1 MCQSLVS
8 IHGLKQK
15 ESERK
20 VRRGRRGDEVQI
32 LGEKVLLGGCAP
44 GPGTL
49 AAQLSLSP
57 SLLKFIIILT
67 DTKQLC
73 IFMECGAVFQR
84 TYEMSNDPIGVIG
97 RSLTS
102 DIHHFFFVLGAF
114 KTPFCWLSGLFEES
128 LSTTVSLLWRA
139 QEWLFVPPCNCKEW
153 PGCSG
158 CSRCPEFSGHGFSC
172 LPHRR

>member
-1 MCQSLVS
+1 MSDPGS
-8 IHGLKQK
+8 HPWAEAKGEREKS
-15 ESERK
+15 EERK
-20 VRRGRRGDEVQI
+20 AGDEVQL
-32 LGEKVLLGGCAP
+32 LGERVLLGGCAP

-67 DTKQLC
+67 NTKQLC
-73 IFMECGAVFQR
+73 IFMECSAVFQR
-84 TYEMSNDPIGVIG
+84 TYEMSDDPIGVIG

-102 DIHHFFFVLGAF
+102 DIHHFFVLGAF
-114 KTPFCWLSGLFEES
+114 KTPFCWLSGLFDES

-139 QEWLFVPPCNCKEW
+139 QEWLFVPPCNCKER